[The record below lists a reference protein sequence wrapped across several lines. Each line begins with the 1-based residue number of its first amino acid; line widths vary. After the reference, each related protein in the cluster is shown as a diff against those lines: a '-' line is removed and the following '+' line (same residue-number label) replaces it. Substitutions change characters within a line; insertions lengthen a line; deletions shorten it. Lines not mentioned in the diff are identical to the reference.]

1 MHTQGI
7 PVTSML
13 ALRML
18 PPNDAWLLVFFALV
32 LTAVFIRL
40 SVTFVEMVRGRPTV
54 LRLLAQCTME
64 CGFSVHQN
72 RRRVPSERCTP
83 NGNSFCWV
91 ARTNWYADF
100 VLPVEGVHFV
110 CILCAEDAV
119 LVIHTIC
126 IHNAY
131 IVQTLCV
138 HITDI
143 VQTLCIHC
151 VYIMQT
157 LYTLCFSFHMDTF

>member
-7 PVTSML
+7 PVSSRSCASWIAASTSML

-72 RRRVPSERCTP
+72 RRRVPSARFTP
-83 NGNSFCWV
+83 NGNSFCRV
-91 ARTNWYADF
+91 ASASRLMVSSLRTSG
-100 VLPVEGVHFV
+100 VLR
-110 CILCAEDAV
+110 ASA
-119 LVIHTIC
+119 
-126 IHNAY
+126 
-131 IVQTLCV
+131 
-138 HITDI
+138 
-143 VQTLCIHC
+143 
-151 VYIMQT
+151 
-157 LYTLCFSFHMDTF
+157 LYM